1 MFERALLGYGS
12 PSRHGTCQG
21 PLEQGGSGYVTQAYP
36 RLKERPTIKDAGNNQ
51 HPRKAVLKRPHRERQ
66 VDLSQNGYGKSL
78 SLNLSLL
85 VSEEGSLPSRRRPGR
100 SSSPR
105 SCRRSSMTQSSGFRA
120 LGLQRRRGAEHRL
133 SGSWKSCASAAL
145 HQWAPRTTRPVP
157 RARSR
162 KASPTQAKQRQR
174 APHDR
179 IQLPV
184 DVLVA
189 LVPRIQRPRKG
200 IHAPILTEARLGQGA
215 ARRSPRG
222 RQEATRAPRAALGRR
237 GRGHRDTRRGP

>member
-1 MFERALLGYGS
+1 M
-12 PSRHGTCQG
+12 
-21 PLEQGGSGYVTQAYP
+21 TQAYP
-36 RLKERPTIKDAGNNQ
+36 PLEGASTLSRMLGTTSTLGRPSSSA
-51 HPRKAVLKRPHRERQ
+51 PHRERQ

-78 SLNLSLL
+78 SLSFSLL

-162 KASPTQAKQRQR
+162 KASPTQAKQGQR

-184 DVLVA
+184 G
-189 LVPRIQRPRKG
+189 RPRRPGSSDTKTEKG
-200 IHAPILTEARLGQGA
+200 
-215 ARRSPRG
+215 
-222 RQEATRAPRAALGRR
+222 
-237 GRGHRDTRRGP
+237 DTCPDF